1 MREPKQQ
8 PLDFRGL
15 AYCVFALLSALFFP
29 FLLYL
34 LTQLNYTPN

>member
-8 PLDFRGL
+8 PLDLRGL
-15 AYCVFALLSALFFP
+15 AYFVFTFLSALAFP